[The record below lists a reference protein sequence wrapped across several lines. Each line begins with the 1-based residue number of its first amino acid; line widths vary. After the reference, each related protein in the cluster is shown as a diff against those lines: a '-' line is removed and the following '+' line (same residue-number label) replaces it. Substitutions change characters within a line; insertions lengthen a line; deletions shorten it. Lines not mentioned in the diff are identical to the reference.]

1 MTSTLSATSPWV
13 KRGHPLATRFFC
25 CHIIIIIIL
34 GIDGEL
40 GTTASNAVNTV
51 DMSRG
56 NEPLRAS
63 PSHSSLCASKIRA
76 PLASPSTE
84 TPVFVASLN
93 GLAKSGQNGRPAKAA
108 SSQPI
113 DLDEQDRARL
123 KDWLDRTPT
132 PFNVTIAT
140 PTRKRKRDEV
150 HLEDGL
156 LVHELQVL
164 YDVKPRDKWESL
176 RRYKKFTVG
185 SESIA
190 TGQCILVK
198 HDEATEDMRMESEAQ
213 WKAQVLEVRALDT
226 EHVYIRVAW
235 LNRPEDLPSGR
246 KPYHGKHEL
255 IVSNQMDIIDAMS
268 VNGTLNVVALDDKDD
283 DSAEIE
289 DQYFW
294 RQTYDVVTKK
304 YSELRKICRDKVP
317 ANPDQL
323 IIQCSRESCRQ
334 WLHVKCLAE
343 DALRNHGNAA
353 KKNNRKPIT
362 RPKDDVN
369 DRTGATPAAYT
380 QNKKKTITSEVYLR
394 GDPNGPHEIPATKS
408 EIVVTPEDGEAYAQ
422 DLHCLLCREPIED
435 DT

>member
-1 MTSTLSATSPWV
+1 MAPTKTST
-13 KRGHPLATRFFC
+13 
-25 CHIIIIIIL
+25 
-34 GIDGEL
+34 
-40 GTTASNAVNTV
+40 
-51 DMSRG
+51 
-56 NEPLRAS
+56 
-63 PSHSSLCASKIRA
+63 
-76 PLASPSTE
+76 
-84 TPVFVASLN
+84 N
-93 GLAKSGQNGRPAKAA
+93 GMAKSVPTGKSAKAA
-108 SSQPI
+108 SSQPA

-123 KDWLDRTPT
+123 KEWLERTSN
-132 PFNVTIAT
+132 PFNVTIGA
-140 PTRKRKRDEV
+140 PTRKRKRGEEL
-150 HLEDGL
+150 HLEELL
-156 LVHELQVL
+156 LVNDLKVL
-164 YDVKPRDKWESL
+164 YEVTPRDKWESL

-235 LNRPEDLPSGR
+235 LNRPEDLESGR

-268 VNGTLNVVALDDKDD
+268 VNGTLDVVALDDKDD
-283 DSAEIE
+283 ESPEIE

-294 RQTYDVVTKK
+294 RQTYDFVTKK
-304 YSELRKICRDKVP
+304 YSVLRKICRDKVP

-343 DALRNHGNAA
+343 DALRHHENAA
-353 KKNNRKPIT
+353 KKNNRRPMT
-362 RPKDDVN
+362 RPKDQVN
-369 DRTGATPAAYT
+369 VQTGATPAAYT

-394 GDPNGPHEIPATKS
+394 GDPNGPGEVPATRS
-408 EIVVTPEDGEAYAQ
+408 EIVITPKGADAYAQ
-422 DLHCLLCREPIED
+422 DLHCLICREPIED